1 MKAQNLNNS
10 SKKTRKTIKRVF
22 AEMLSEK
29 KELGKVSV
37 SELCARAEISRG
49 TFYAHYDDIY
59 GVAEDYENELIE
71 NFFDN
76 TKILQPTN
84 MEEFIDIF
92 FDYMKQNHDSYKM
105 LCRSNDFIFT
115 AKKLTTIACNKF
127 YELCLAD
134 KRIADKNLLFLDI
147 SIFVDG
153 ITCEYVKMCRNYT
166 SVTLEEL
173 FEYTKIWFRS
183 FASRRAPSSV

>member
-1 MKAQNLNNS
+1 
-10 SKKTRKTIKRVF
+10 
-22 AEMLSEK
+22 MLSEK

-92 FDYMKQNHDSYKM
+92 FDYMKQNHDNYKM
-105 LCRSNDFIFT
+105 LCRSNDFLFV

-183 FASRRAPSSV
+183 FASRRAPST

>member
-10 SKKTRKTIKRVF
+10 SRKTIKRVF

-84 MEEFIDIF
+84 IEEFIDIF
-92 FDYMKQNHDSYKM
+92 FDYMKQNHDNYKM

-153 ITCEYVKMCRNYT
+153 MTCEYVKMCRDYT

-173 FEYTKIWFRS
+173 FDYAKIWFRS
-183 FASRRAPSSV
+183 FTARRAPSI

>member
-10 SKKTRKTIKRVF
+10 SKKTRKTIKLVF

-76 TKILQPTN
+76 TRILQPTN
-84 MEEFIDIF
+84 MEEFIDMF
-92 FDYMKQNHDSYKM
+92 FEYMKQNHDSYKM
-105 LCRSNDFIFT
+105 LCRSNDFIFA

-134 KRIADKNLLFLDI
+134 KRIADRNLLFLDI

-173 FEYTKIWFRS
+173 FEFTKIWFRS
-183 FASRRAPSSV
+183 FTARRAPSA

>member
-10 SKKTRKTIKRVF
+10 SKKTRKIIKRIF

-76 TKILQPTN
+76 ARILQPTN
-84 MEEFIDIF
+84 MEEFIDLF
-92 FDYMKQNHDSYKM
+92 FEYMKQNHDSYKM

-134 KRIADKNLLFLDI
+134 KRIADRNLLLLDI
-147 SIFVDG
+147 GIFVDG

-166 SVTLEEL
+166 SVTLDEL
-173 FEYTKIWFRS
+173 YEFTKIRFRS
-183 FASRRAPSSV
+183 FVARRAPSI

>member
-10 SKKTRKTIKRVF
+10 SKKTRKIIKRIF

-76 TKILQPTN
+76 ARILQPTN
-84 MEEFIDIF
+84 MEEFIDLF
-92 FDYMKQNHDSYKM
+92 FEYMKQNHDSYKM

-134 KRIADKNLLFLDI
+134 KRIADRNLLLLDI
-147 SIFVDG
+147 GIFVDG

-173 FEYTKIWFRS
+173 YEFTKIWFRS
-183 FASRRAPSSV
+183 FVARRVPSI

>member
-10 SKKTRKTIKRVF
+10 SKKTRKTIKRIF

-76 TKILQPTN
+76 ARILQPTN
-84 MEEFIDIF
+84 MEEFIDLF
-92 FDYMKQNHDSYKM
+92 FEYMKQNHDSYKM

-134 KRIADKNLLFLDI
+134 RRIADRNLLLLDI
-147 SIFVDG
+147 GIFVDG

-166 SVTLEEL
+166 SVTLDEL
-173 FEYTKIWFRS
+173 YEFTKIWFRS
-183 FASRRAPSSV
+183 FVARRAPSI